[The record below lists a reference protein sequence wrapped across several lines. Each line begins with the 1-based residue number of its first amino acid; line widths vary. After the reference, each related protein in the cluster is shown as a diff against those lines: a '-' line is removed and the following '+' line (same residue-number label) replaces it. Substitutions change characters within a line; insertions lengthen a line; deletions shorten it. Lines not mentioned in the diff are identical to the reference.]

1 MMMPLLVF
9 AIIAL
14 YLVGQIGSLAIKG
27 SDIDVETVAYG
38 TIDTPEVYT
47 GLILREE
54 YVVDSTRDGQPY
66 YQYSQGDYVPK
77 GAVVCT
83 VKDTDSTDA
92 LESKL
97 NQIDKDILKSQKAR
111 TDLSAFSEDISRL
124 EDNVS
129 RTVDAY
135 AGRSMRSSLSY
146 MYTLKS
152 QVTSFMD
159 QRNEIWLTEN
169 VDSLSQLT
177 EERNVYEQQLAQNQ
191 SALTAS
197 EAGVLCLSYDGME
210 KKLTPDKAEQVT
222 EKQIGD
228 AKTQYISKAKSVAK
242 GDPLFKIITDNKWYV
257 VAYLPNNAVAGWEAG
272 KTSCTLNMMTEE
284 ETYKISA
291 DVESLTAGDKQT
303 KVVFSSY
310 EHMEDFM
317 ESRTISFSL
326 EGTVTEGLKI
336 PRSCLTESMGDTG
349 VLLVKGSSTKF
360 IDITAVTS
368 DEDAVYIE
376 LEDSGLKTGDVVLQ
390 GTGEDAAQVTLSE
403 LLPHA
408 GVYVA
413 NSSIAKFVVI
423 DVVEQN
429 QEYAIVQAGST
440 TGLQPYDT
448 IVSDAKNIKEG
459 DSVF

>member
-1 MMMPLLVF
+1 MKKGSSGNRKKRRPPRPEAPVNRYPTRDNVYNLQRERQRRQAQAERQAREWQQAQMGYAQTPHPAKRKKHRQRRRGSHMMMPLLVF

-146 MYTLKS
+146 
-152 QVTSFMD
+152 
-159 QRNEIWLTEN
+159 
-169 VDSLSQLT
+169 
-177 EERNVYEQQLAQNQ
+177 
-191 SALTAS
+191 
-197 EAGVLCLSYDGME
+197 
-210 KKLTPDKAEQVT
+210 
-222 EKQIGD
+222 
-228 AKTQYISKAKSVAK
+228 
-242 GDPLFKIITDNKWYV
+242 
-257 VAYLPNNAVAGWEAG
+257 
-272 KTSCTLNMMTEE
+272 
-284 ETYKISA
+284 TY
-291 DVESLTAGDKQT
+291 
-303 KVVFSSY
+303 
-310 EHMEDFM
+310 
-317 ESRTISFSL
+317 
-326 EGTVTEGLKI
+326 
-336 PRSCLTESMGDTG
+336 P
-349 VLLVKGSSTKF
+349 
-360 IDITAVTS
+360 
-368 DEDAVYIE
+368 
-376 LEDSGLKTGDVVLQ
+376 
-390 GTGEDAAQVTLSE
+390 
-403 LLPHA
+403 
-408 GVYVA
+408 
-413 NSSIAKFVVI
+413 
-423 DVVEQN
+423 
-429 QEYAIVQAGST
+429 
-440 TGLQPYDT
+440 
-448 IVSDAKNIKEG
+448 
-459 DSVF
+459 